1 MKWAERI
8 TALFLLA
15 LSGVWIYLAVRL
27 PFPAFARVA
36 RMGPGHFPMAVAGVL
51 AILALWLLWQTFRSK
66 PSAEEAQSTAAKKN
80 RNPQAVKHL
89 ISGFG
94 LFLVYVIL
102 VPYLGFALSTA
113 LFAFCFIR
121 FIGGFGYLLCTVLA
135 VAIPAALW
143 TIFAYLLTVPLPK
156 GPWGV

>member
-8 TALFLLA
+8 TALLLLA
-15 LSGVWIYLAVRL
+15 LSVVWIYLAVHL

-36 RMGPGHFPMAVAGVL
+36 RMGPGHFPMAVAAVL
-51 AILALWLLWQTFRSK
+51 AILALWLLWQTFRSGPGDDK
-66 PSAEEAQSTAAKKN
+66 SHTAPAKKD
-80 RNPQAVKHL
+80 RNPRAVWHL
-89 ISGFG
+89 ICGFG

-102 VPYLGFALSTA
+102 VPYLGFGLSTA
-113 LFAFCFIR
+113 VFAFSFIR

-135 VAIPAALW
+135 VVIPAVLW
-143 TIFAYLLTVPLPK
+143 TVFAYLLTVPLPK

>member
-1 MKWAERI
+1 
-8 TALFLLA
+8 
-15 LSGVWIYLAVRL
+15 VWIYLAVRL

-36 RMGPGHFPMAVAGVL
+36 RMGPGHYPIAVAGL
-51 AILALWLLWQTFRSK
+51 IIILALWLLWQTFRSEPYTEK
-66 PSAEEAQSTAAKKN
+66 TPSAEAQKS
-80 RNPQAVKHL
+80 NPQAVKHL

-94 LFLVYVIL
+94 LFLVYVIIM
-102 VPYLGFALSTA
+102 PYLGFALSTA

-121 FIGGFGYLLCTVLA
+121 FIGGFGYLLCTIVAL
-135 VAIPAALW
+135 AIPALLW

>member
-8 TALFLLA
+8 TALFLVV
-15 LSGVWIYLAVRL
+15 LSAVWIYLAVRL

-36 RMGPGHFPMAVAGVL
+36 RMGPGHFPMVVAGVL
-51 AILALWLLWQTFRSK
+51 AILAFWLLWQTFRSE
-66 PSAEEAQSTAAKKN
+66 PGTEEAQTTKVNKN
-80 RNPQAVKHL
+80 RNPQAIKHL

-94 LFLVYVIL
+94 LFLVYVIM
-102 VPYLGFALSTA
+102 VPYLGFTLSTA

-121 FIGGFGYLLCTVLA
+121 FIGGFGYLLCTILA
-135 VAIPAALW
+135 LAIPALLW

>member
-15 LSGVWIYLAVRL
+15 LSAVWIYLAVRL

-36 RMGPGHFPMAVAGVL
+36 RMGPGHYPIAVAGL
-51 AILALWLLWQTFRSK
+51 IIILALWLLWQTFRSEQYTEK
-66 PSAEEAQSTAAKKN
+66 TPSAAAKK

-94 LFLVYVIL
+94 LFLVYVII

-121 FIGGFGYLLCTVLA
+121 FIGGFGYLLCTILA
-135 VAIPAALW
+135 LAIPALLW